1 MRSGNCKLLCNLVP
15 GAHVF
20 FGQHQDTE
28 LWNNQQSRSQSPRV
42 NIGYVAVY
50 MSSED
55 MIGLLKCSLIGRTPF
70 VYANASHWIEDPA
83 TFRVDVK
90 FSVAIASQSPLFI
103 QEFFNAPDALGRHPR
118 KQISKLKA
126 QF

>member
-1 MRSGNCKLLCNLVP
+1 MLRKLDPKPSQRSRFLVLTKRSAGGLWGQEFININLVP
-15 GAHVF
+15 RAHVS
-20 FGQHQDTE
+20 FGQYRDKE

-70 VYANASHWIEDPA
+70 VYANASH
-83 TFRVDVK
+83 
-90 FSVAIASQSPLFI
+90 
-103 QEFFNAPDALGRHPR
+103 
-118 KQISKLKA
+118 
-126 QF
+126 